1 MFDLD
6 EEEMQEMEQQ
16 IKLSVKMMVKTLE
29 LLWEELKSSNLPDDL
44 KKQILLQ
51 YKENK

>member
-1 MFDLD
+1 MFELD
-6 EEEMQEMEQQ
+6 EEEIKEMEDQ
-16 IKLSVKMMVKTLE
+16 IKLSVKIMVKTLE
-29 LLWEELKSSNLPDDL
+29 LLWEELQNANIPDEL

>member
-6 EEEMQEMEQQ
+6 EEEIQETEQQ
-16 IKLSVKMMVKTLE
+16 IKLSVKVMVRTLE
-29 LLWEELKSSNLPDDL
+29 LLWEELQKANLPDKL

>member
-6 EEEMQEMEQQ
+6 EEEIQEMEQQ
-16 IKLSVKMMVKTLE
+16 IKLSVKVMVRTLE
-29 LLWEELKSSNLPDDL
+29 LLWEELQKANLPDEL